1 MSGVHGAHYLPR
13 ELDGPLADAVRSF
26 PIVVLDGPRGVGK
39 TTSALRLVRSTV
51 ELPRD
56 LERMRIDA
64 EAFLAGLPT
73 PVLIDEWQI
82 AGTDLLWSSSGWSMP
97 TRLPDAS
104 S

>member
-1 MSGVHGAHYLPR
+1 
-13 ELDGPLADAVRSF
+13 VRTLNRGF

-39 TTSALRLVRSTV
+39 TTSALRLIRSMV

-73 PVLIDEWQI
+73 
-82 AGTDLLWSSSGWSMP
+82 
-97 TRLPDAS
+97 RLADAS